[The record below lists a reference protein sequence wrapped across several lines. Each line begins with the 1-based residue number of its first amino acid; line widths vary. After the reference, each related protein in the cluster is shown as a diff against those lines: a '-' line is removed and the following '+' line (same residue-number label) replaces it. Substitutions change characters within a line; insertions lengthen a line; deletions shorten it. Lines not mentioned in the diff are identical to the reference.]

1 MFSGDKYAATE
12 ASARFSQMTAS
23 EAWHACA
30 TTEPTGHS
38 IVLRRSRRS
47 TMNWTSVSSLAAS
60 GVGEA
65 AAAAALAMRNRRCD
79 TARDATRARE
89 PSAACEAQ
97 HSEIRME
104 RRSVVQ
110 ARQEGWVAAVRA
122 TGVSFSSFSAAQ

>member
-12 ASARFSQMTAS
+12 ASAWFSQMTAS

-47 TMNWTSVSSLAAS
+47 TMNWTSVSSPAAS

-65 AAAAALAMRNRRCD
+65 AAAASAMRTRRCD

-89 PSAACEAQ
+89 PSAA
-97 HSEIRME
+97 
-104 RRSVVQ
+104 
-110 ARQEGWVAAVRA
+110 
-122 TGVSFSSFSAAQ
+122 